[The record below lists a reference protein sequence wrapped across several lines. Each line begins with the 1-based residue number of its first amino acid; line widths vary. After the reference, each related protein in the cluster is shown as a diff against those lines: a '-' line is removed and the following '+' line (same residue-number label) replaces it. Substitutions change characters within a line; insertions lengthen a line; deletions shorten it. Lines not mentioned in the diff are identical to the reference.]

1 MIVGMEN
8 KLIDELYQSVKA
20 LGVDMVTD
28 VLKKARSENLSIN
41 DPNIDFV
48 VNAVTS
54 KFRITTE
61 EMIFSQNKSNKRQLA
76 IAFCVFYLH
85 NSFGYNF
92 SDLKLIFK
100 RHKSQLS
107 RANSKIKKGID
118 VKDAFITKMN
128 DILSLEVN
136 SRMIN
141 IKNKQDGK
149 K

>member
-20 LGVDMVTD
+20 LGVDIVTD

-48 VNAVTS
+48 VNAVTN
-54 KFRITTE
+54 KFSITTE

-85 NSFGYNF
+85 NHFGYKF

-107 RANSKIKKGID
+107 RANTKIKKGID
-118 VKDAFITKMN
+118 VKDVFITKM
-128 DILSLEVN
+128 DGILSLEVN

-149 K
+149 I